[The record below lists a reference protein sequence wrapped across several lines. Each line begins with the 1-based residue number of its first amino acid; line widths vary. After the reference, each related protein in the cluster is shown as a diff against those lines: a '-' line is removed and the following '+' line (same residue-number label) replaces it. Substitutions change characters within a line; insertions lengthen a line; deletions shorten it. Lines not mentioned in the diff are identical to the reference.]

1 MMILCGFF
9 AYCISAIGNIFNS
22 LNAIE
27 EENKNKLYT
36 INNFMRK
43 KNINTLI

>member
-1 MMILCGFF
+1 MMITCGFF

-22 LNAIE
+22 FNAVNIE
-27 EENKNKLYT
+27 LKNNMYT

-43 KNINTLI
+43 KGINV